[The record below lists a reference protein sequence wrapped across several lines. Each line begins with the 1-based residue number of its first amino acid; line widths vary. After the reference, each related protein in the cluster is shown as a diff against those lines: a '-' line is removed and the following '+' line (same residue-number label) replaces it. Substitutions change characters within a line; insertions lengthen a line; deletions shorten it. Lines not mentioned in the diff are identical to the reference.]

1 MDDRN
6 LMEDV
11 LLQTKGVCDLYL
23 HGAIESSTPNI
34 HSAFETALTESIKM
48 QNELYSKMS
57 QKGWYSTDQAEQQ
70 KIQQLKQQFSSVN
83 G

>member
-34 HSAFETALTESIKM
+34 HKAFETALTESIRM

-57 QKGWYSTDQAEQQ
+57 QKGWYPSDQVEQQ